1 MISIPKYKITSRY
14 VTSGAEDFSLN
25 GLLISFLLQC
35 TGIEINHLLS
45 TCINT
50 ARALLSIFAVPLRV
64 RWLEVFCFSDIDLI
78 TASCRRSCV
87 SITEINGFGI
97 CVPEYHQH
105 CFTHCSGKWRRHW
118 GRWSPTNWSW
128 IRENRISQDDGCGLR
143 FRQIGVMVGFR
154 SRNRCSRCNN

>member
-1 MISIPKYKITSRY
+1 MEFAANNDTPKYKITSRY

-45 TCINT
+45 TYINT
-50 ARALLSIFAVPLRV
+50 ARALLSIFAVPLTV

-78 TASCRRSCV
+78 TASCRRSSV

-105 CFTHCSGKWRRHW
+105 CFTHCSCKWRQHR
-118 GRWSPTNWSW
+118 GCWSTTDWSW
-128 IRENRISQDDGCGLR
+128 IRENRISQDDSCEVCFGQSGMMC
-143 FRQIGVMVGFR
+143 
-154 SRNRCSRCNN
+154 C